1 MIENRDLWLETVFAR
16 EAGYVND
23 PDDSGGPTNMG
34 CTIATLS
41 SWRGTEVTA
50 QDVKD
55 LTKDEARAIF
65 LARYWQAV
73 RGDQLPS
80 GIDIYVGDMAILQ
93 GPGSAARILQQVV
106 HTEND
111 GFIGPKTIEA
121 CRKLAP
127 MQVLLD
133 LHDARMEYLE
143 GRPKWDKYGKGWSN
157 RCRIVR
163 DVARSC
169 IDKRPTLTEMAS
181 STIVKGAAVGAA
193 VSGTTV
199 VTTTAYDWGQLWDV
213 LQRLLGKIPGL
224 ASGLPEALQ
233 SAEPGVRGAIDAANQ
248 TAAMPGLAGHLT
260 AGVTLGTSLWVIWR
274 RYRMYAKGLS

>member
-1 MIENRDLWLETVFAR
+1 MIENRNLWIDTVFAR

-23 PDDSGGPTNMG
+23 PDDPGGPTNMG
-34 CTIATLS
+34 CTIATLG

-55 LTKDEARAIF
+55 LTRDEARAIF

-106 HTEND
+106 HTESD

-127 MQVLLD
+127 VQVLLD
-133 LHDARMEYLE
+133 LHDARMDYLE
-143 GRPKWDKYGKGWSN
+143 GRPGWEKYGKGWSN

-169 IDKRPTLTEMAS
+169 LDKRPTLSEMAK
-181 STIVKGAAVGAA
+181 STIVKGAAAGAA
-193 VSGTTV
+193 VSA
-199 VTTTAYDWGQLWDV
+199 TAVAAAPSYDWTQLWDM
-213 LQRLLGKIPGL
+213 LQRLLSKVPGL

-233 SAEPGVRGAIDAANQ
+233 SAEPGVRGAFDAANA
-248 TAAMPGLAGHLT
+248 TAAMPGLAGHIT
-260 AGVTLGTSLWVIWR
+260 AIVTLGTSLYTIWR
-274 RYRMYAKGLS
+274 RYRQYAKGLS

>member
-1 MIENRDLWLETVFAR
+1 MIENRNLWLDTVFAR

-23 PDDSGGPTNMG
+23 PDDPGGPTNMG
-34 CTIATLS
+34 CTIATLG

-80 GIDIYVGDMAILQ
+80 GIDLYVGDMAILQ
-93 GPGSAARILQQVV
+93 GPGAAARILQQVV
-106 HTEND
+106 HTEDD

-121 CRKLAP
+121 CRKIAP
-127 MQVLLD
+127 LQILLD

-143 GRPKWDKYGKGWSN
+143 GLPKWAKYGKGWSN
-157 RCRIVR
+157 RCRAVR
-163 DVARSC
+163 DVARTC

-181 STIVKGAAVGAA
+181 STIAKGAAAGAA
-193 VSGTTV
+193 VTGTAIAV
-199 VTTTAYDWGQLWDV
+199 SPPMDWQRLWDL
-213 LQRLLGKIPGL
+213 LQRLLHAIPGMT
-224 ASGLPEALQ
+224 SGLPEALQ
-233 SAEPGVRGAIDAANQ
+233 SAEPAVRATIDQAQQAQ
-248 TAAMPGLAGHLT
+248 SIAGPGGDLALVSGFFIYLFI
-260 AGVTLGTSLWVIWR
+260 GWR
-274 RYRMYAKGLS
+274 RYRMYKKGLS

>member
-1 MIENRDLWLETVFAR
+1 MIENRNLWLDTVFAR
-16 EAGYVND
+16 EGGYVND
-23 PDDSGGPTNMG
+23 PDDPGGPTNMG
-34 CTIATLS
+34 CTIATLG
-41 SWRGTEVTA
+41 SWRGAEVTA

-55 LTKDEARAIF
+55 LTRDEARAIF

-106 HTEND
+106 NTEDD

-127 MQVLLD
+127 MPVLLD
-133 LHDARMEYLE
+133 LHDARMDYLE
-143 GRPKWDKYGKGWSN
+143 SRPGWEKYGKGWSN

-163 DVARSC
+163 DAARSC

-181 STIVKGAAVGAA
+181 STIVKGAAAGAA
-193 VSGTTV
+193 VSA
-199 VTTTAYDWGQLWDV
+199 TAVAAAPSYDWTQLWDM
-213 LQRLLGKIPGL
+213 LHRLLSKIPGM

-233 SAEPGVRGAIDAANQ
+233 SAEPGVRGAFDAANQ
-248 TAAMPGLAGHLT
+248 TAAMPGLAGHIT
-260 AGVTLGTSLWVIWR
+260 AIVTLGTSLYTIWR
-274 RYRMYAKGLS
+274 RYRQYAKGLS

>member
-41 SWRGTEVTA
+41 SWRGTAVTA

-80 GIDIYVGDMAILQ
+80 GIDVYAGDMAILQ
-93 GPGSAARILQQVV
+93 GPGSAARLLQQVV
-106 HTEND
+106 HTESD

-143 GRPKWDKYGKGWSN
+143 GLPKWDKYGKGWSN

-169 IDKRPTLTEMAS
+169 LDKRPTLTEMAK
-181 STIVKGAAVGAA
+181 STIVKGAAVGTA
-193 VSGTTV
+193 VTGTAIA
-199 VTTTAYDWGQLWDV
+199 TTPAFDWQRLWDMV
-213 LQRLLGKIPGL
+213 QRLLHNIPGM

-233 SAEPGVRGAIDAANQ
+233 SAEPAVRATIDQAQQAQ
-248 TAAMPGLAGHLT
+248 SIAGPGGDLALVSGLFIYLFI
-260 AGVTLGTSLWVIWR
+260 GWR
-274 RYRMYAKGLS
+274 RYRMYKKGLS